1 MLPVNPRA
9 IYSQFDLK
17 KATVKYI
24 KGLELWYLFKMAK
37 LTEVMRQRS
46 DTRLIVDDAAE
57 PLLKSRLAVH
67 KKN

>member
-46 DTRLIVDDAAE
+46 DTRLIVDDVAE